1 MLYLIGNHNDNFT
14 NHASCQAS
22 CKYYLYGDIEFL
34 SKISTGFMFLLLQS
48 INYCSATFCFQ
59 PLESEIW
66 LQHMQHYGESP
77 GLFESIRLSAVDS
90 DTNLLG
96 PFQATHYSLPEGQ
109 HLKIRK
115 RSQLTTIILLT
126 RA

>member
-77 GLFESIRLSAVDS
+77 GLITLLVSCSI
-90 DTNLLG
+90 
-96 PFQATHYSLPEGQ
+96 
-109 HLKIRK
+109 
-115 RSQLTTIILLT
+115 SQIAIKY
-126 RA
+126 

>member
-77 GLFESIRLSAVDS
+77 GLIALLVSCQYLSNEIIDNYAVQQKG
-90 DTNLLG
+90 LIVREY
-96 PFQATHYSLPEGQ
+96 QAISSGQ
-109 HLKIRK
+109 
-115 RSQLTTIILLT
+115 
-126 RA
+126 